1 MFKALLLTEKD
12 GKVSS
17 QITQLDEERLP
28 DGDVTVRVQ
37 YSTLNYKDGL
47 ILNGLGRLVRT
58 YPHVPGVDFAGV
70 VEASR
75 HPAFR
80 PNDTVI
86 LTGWRVGEAQ
96 WGGYAERARV
106 KGDWLVK
113 LPADLT
119 ARNAMAIGTAGFT
132 SMLCVMA
139 LEGHALTPAAGDVLV
154 TGAAGGVG
162 SVAVAILA
170 KLGYRVVAST
180 GRADTH
186 EYLKGLGAAEI
197 IDRAMIGKPS
207 GKPLESERW
216 AGCIDSVGGA
226 TLSTVLAQM
235 KYRASVAACGLAG
248 GNKLETTVIP
258 FIIRGVKLLGID
270 SVMSPPE
277 ERRQAW
283 ERLARDLPSDKLEA
297 MIVPAKLE
305 DLPALSKQILDGKV
319 RGRVVV
325 EIGSIGSVDR
335 TLRAVLEDDQQ
346 RPAQQ
351 CESQRLAGNARRRP
365 VLFCGHHRA
374 QSHHDAKIGRSDNEH
389 QQHERPTAA
398 DAEQTVGEADRERL
412 LAIIPATPALYH
424 ETERR
429 PATVEALVF
438 EGAELVEAGESED
451 HGTQHPA
458 IEEQPVDAVH
468 KSQ

>member
-12 GKVSS
+12 GKVTP

-47 ILNGLGRLVRT
+47 ILNGLGRLVRN

-75 HPAFR
+75 HPAFK

-106 KGDWLVK
+106 KADWLVK

-132 SMLCVMA
+132 SMLCIMA
-139 LEGHALTPAAGDVLV
+139 LEAHGLAPGAGDVLV
-154 TGAAGGVG
+154 TGAGGGVG
-162 SVAVAILA
+162 SVAVAVLSQ
-170 KLGYRVVAST
+170 LGHRVVAST

-186 EYLKGLGAAEI
+186 AYLKGLGAAEI
-197 IDRAMIGKPS
+197 IDRATIAQPS

-226 TLSTVLAQM
+226 TLAAVLPQM
-235 KYRASVAACGLAG
+235 KYRGSIAACGLAG
-248 GNKLETTVIP
+248 GNKLDTTVIP
-258 FIIRGVKLLGID
+258 FILRGVKLLGID
-270 SVMSPPE
+270 SVMSPPD

-283 ERLARDLPSDKLEA
+283 ERLARDLPPDKLDA

-305 DLPALSKQILDGKV
+305 DLPALSKQILDGQV

-325 EIGSIGSVDR
+325 EIG
-335 TLRAVLEDDQQ
+335 A
-346 RPAQQ
+346 
-351 CESQRLAGNARRRP
+351 
-365 VLFCGHHRA
+365 
-374 QSHHDAKIGRSDNEH
+374 
-389 QQHERPTAA
+389 
-398 DAEQTVGEADRERL
+398 
-412 LAIIPATPALYH
+412 
-424 ETERR
+424 
-429 PATVEALVF
+429 
-438 EGAELVEAGESED
+438 
-451 HGTQHPA
+451 
-458 IEEQPVDAVH
+458 
-468 KSQ
+468 